1 LSGQAVSG
9 VIVAEGFQEDDMKA
23 LALAGV
29 LAGIAAAGAAQAAAP
44 PGTHNICIRSYQI
57 DHTKAQNDK
66 TLIFYMKDGSQ
77 YQSMLTS
84 TCPELSLYGFAYS
97 PKPPDEICGNLQTI
111 RVIRTG
117 SVCLLGPLVPIGPK
131 SGSAY

>member
-1 LSGQAVSG
+1 
-9 VIVAEGFQEDDMKA
+9 MKA
-23 LALAGV
+23 LAFAGA
-29 LAGIAAAGAAQAAAP
+29 LAGIVATGAAQAAAP
-44 PGTHNICIRSYQI
+44 AGTGNICIKTYQI

-66 TLIFYMKDGSQ
+66 TLVFYMKDGTR
-77 YQSMLTS
+77 YQSNLSS
-84 TCPELSLYGFAYS
+84 TCPELSIYGFAYM
-97 PKPPDEICGNLQTI
+97 PTPPDQICGNLQTI